1 MDPKINTILRF
12 IKEKKFKDAEEKCI
26 EILHKY
32 HNNPEFLNIFAIILF
47 QLKKYDDAISKWKK
61 SILLSWNHEKF
72 MFLVPRPPKSNTLGP
87 RTKI

>member
-12 IKEKKFKDAEEKCI
+12 IKEKKLKDAEEKCV

-47 QLKKYDDAISKWKK
+47 QLKKYNDAINKWKK
-61 SILLSWNHEKF
+61 AILSK
-72 MFLVPRPPKSNTLGP
+72 
-87 RTKI
+87 